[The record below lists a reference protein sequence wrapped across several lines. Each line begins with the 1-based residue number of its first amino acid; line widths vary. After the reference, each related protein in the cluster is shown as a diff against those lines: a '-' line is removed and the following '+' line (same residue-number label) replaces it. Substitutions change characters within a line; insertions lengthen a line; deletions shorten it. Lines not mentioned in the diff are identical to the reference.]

1 MPVPAA
7 WLSIFLPIR
16 RSALIAA
23 ALVVLTGAVPAAA
36 QLYRPMPGQLPAV
49 VSGLPEGGKANH
61 IGNLTLNGAVRA
73 RFDALDGQY
82 RSFGPVSDS
91 MLSTRTMIF
100 GEWDAG
106 RVRLGFELMDSRA
119 YPRQRNSTIGTGE
132 VNALEMVQLH
142 MTAELGDMLGDGSD
156 TELTMGRLVMDV
168 GSRRLIG
175 RPQFRNTVNGFTG
188 VRLDRRD
195 AAGNQLLLLWAMPQI
210 RLPREP
216 ARIRDNAA
224 EWDRE
229 TTDQQIMLASHAWA
243 LPRNGVV
250 QLYGYGLL
258 ERDAPG
264 FPTTDRQ
271 LFTPGIRWFQP
282 PRPGAFDHDIEAVL
296 QMGTVSTSLLPSA
309 RRVDQRGW
317 FIHTTAGY
325 TVPGAVNLRAAAVFD
340 AASGDRFNAAGTN
353 TGDTVTRFDTL
364 FGARRWEWG
373 PSSLYGPLNRNNIV
387 SPALRLEANT
397 GPWFDAFIVWR
408 SLWLQS
414 ASDQFAVTGLRSP
427 TGALGRHAGNQFE
440 ARLRYWP
447 IKGRL
452 KFDVGA
458 VLLDKGRFLREARG
472 VQTQADTRYAY
483 WDTTVFF

>member
-1 MPVPAA
+1 
-7 WLSIFLPIR
+7 
-16 RSALIAA
+16 
-23 ALVVLTGAVPAAA
+23 
-36 QLYRPMPGQLPAV
+36 MPGQVAAV
-49 VSGLPEGGKANH
+49 VSGLPEGKSANRF
-61 IGNLTLNGAVRA
+61 GDVTLNGAVRS
-73 RFDALDGQY
+73 RFDAIDGQY

-91 MLSTRTMIF
+91 MLSTRTLIF

-106 RVRLGFELMDSRA
+106 RVRLGFELADSRA
-119 YPRQRNSTIGTGE
+119 YPRQPNSTINTGE
-132 VNALEMVQLH
+132 VNALELVQLQA
-142 MTAELGDMLGDGSD
+142 TAELGDMLGDGSD
-156 TELTMGRLVMDV
+156 TELTIGRMVMDV

-175 RPQFRNTVNGFTG
+175 RPQFRNTVNGLTG
-188 VRLDRRD
+188 VRLDRRS
-195 AAGNQLLLLWAMPQI
+195 AGGNQLLLLWAMPQI

-216 ARIRDNAA
+216 ARIRDNAV

-243 LPRNGVV
+243 LPHNGVV

-264 FPTTDRQ
+264 FPTTDRR

-282 PRPGAFDHDIEAVL
+282 PRPGAFDHDVEAVFQL
-296 QMGTVSTSLLPSA
+296 GTVNTSILPTA

-325 TVPGAVNLRAAAVFD
+325 TLSGPVNLRAAAVFD
-340 AASGDRFNAAGTN
+340 AASGDRFNAAGTS

-397 GPWFDAFIVWR
+397 GPWFDAFIAWR

-414 ASDQFAVTGLRSP
+414 AADQFAVTGLRSP
-427 TGALGRHAGNQFE
+427 AGALGRHAGNQFE
-440 ARLRYWP
+440 LRLRYWP

-458 VLLDKGRFLREARG
+458 VLLDKGRFLREAPG
-472 VQTQADTRYAY
+472 VRSQADTNYGY